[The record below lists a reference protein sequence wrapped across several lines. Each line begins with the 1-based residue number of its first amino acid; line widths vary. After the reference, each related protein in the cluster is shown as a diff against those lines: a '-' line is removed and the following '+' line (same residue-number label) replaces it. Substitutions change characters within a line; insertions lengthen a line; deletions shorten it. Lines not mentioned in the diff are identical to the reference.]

1 MWPMLI
7 VGDRV
12 LVQDPPQMGL
22 IPYKGAV
29 QEFAAAA
36 PDPALGNRVHAR
48 RPDVAEHGPD
58 PGAGEDRVECGGEV
72 RAAVA
77 DHEPDP
83 IRVVA
88 EVHDQV
94 TGLLSGPRAGWMRGD
109 AEDAD
114 APGRVLYYGE
124 DIGPGAVKQIGC
136 EEVARQDR
144 LGLGAQELRPG
155 CRGSPRRRVDSGVL
169 QDLPCRRRRYLH
181 SEAGQLA
188 VNPAVAPFGVLAGQ
202 PEDQGPD
209 VPASGRPAGLA
220 AAGLRRP
227 AAAEDVA
234 VPAQDRVRGD
244 QEPEPPAARFGY
256 HSEQSR
262 EQSPVRPV
270 QVRAARLMS
279 LQDRELVAQ
288 DQDLGGLPRLLTL
301 GQPQPGG
308 HPRDQKE
315 DEAQAHDR

>member
-7 VGDRV
+7 VVDLV

-29 QEFAAAA
+29 QEFAAAS

-58 PGAGEDRVECGGEV
+58 PGVGEDRVEGGGEV

-114 APGRVLYYGE
+114 APGRVLNHGQ

-155 CRGSPRRRVDSGVL
+155 CRGSPRRPACMAMHDRPAPGMRAHAAGSVFVRTGAMTSSSLPEVTDCDGNRLTSRAHSRLIESEVSVAGV
-169 QDLPCRRRRYLH
+169 
-181 SEAGQLA
+181 
-188 VNPAVAPFGVLAGQ
+188 AVAFR
-202 PEDQGPD
+202 GPPGLLPNRLPTASAVAVWLYIE
-209 VPASGRPAGLA
+209 VPACRVSPWRGSQEGRAPA
-220 AAGLRRP
+220 P
-227 AAAEDVA
+227 
-234 VPAQDRVRGD
+234 
-244 QEPEPPAARFGY
+244 
-256 HSEQSR
+256 
-262 EQSPVRPV
+262 
-270 QVRAARLMS
+270 
-279 LQDRELVAQ
+279 
-288 DQDLGGLPRLLTL
+288 
-301 GQPQPGG
+301 
-308 HPRDQKE
+308 
-315 DEAQAHDR
+315 